1 VILEVTSVLAVAGFV
16 VTLSGVLFLL
26 ETLIRRDEGAGRIWA
41 VGFLA
46 AMLMTLA
53 YVLWTQTQDTWWA
66 IAVGNG
72 ALVASTGCMWL
83 GCRVFN
89 GRRVRAASVLVSALA
104 LASAIAVMAEGPA
117 GGDWAAAEW
126 MFIALVVLA
135 GAGAAECLTGDLLA
149 SRIAWMLAFM
159 LAAYA
164 LYYVSRTTA
173 FLTSGP
179 DTALFLNG
187 FGTIPTSFVT
197 VGYTIVA
204 VVSTSVLRASRAS
217 VRGYLHPTAAAAA
230 AAGIMTAGE
239 FSSTLAG
246 LSERARGR
254 SETVAVISVRVDD
267 VDQIST
273 AFGSEAA
280 HAVSGAWRSGVR
292 RHAPSNALVGE
303 DGLGGL
309 AVGILVGSAADA
321 RRQAAAIYR
330 ALFEDLEGVGAGV
343 IPVIGVGV
351 GLSDNAGYEPA
362 ELSRAAREAAGRA
375 ALSVETSV
383 LVAEDDGADGVDAAE
398 DDGSGIRWSGGETVS
413 DSAHGFDPPR
423 TGG

>member
-1 VILEVTSVLAVAGFV
+1 MSFDVGSVLAVSALV
-16 VTLSGVLFLL
+16 VNLSGVLFIL

-53 YVLWTQTQDTWWA
+53 YVLWTQTHDTWWA

-72 ALVASTGCMWL
+72 ALVASSGCMWL

-89 GRRVRAASVLVSALA
+89 GRRVRAASVVVAVAALA
-104 LASAIAVMAEGPA
+104 CAIAVMAEGPA

-135 GAGAAECLTGDLLA
+135 GAGAVECLRGELLA

-179 DTALFLNG
+179 DSSLFTSG

-197 VGYTIVA
+197 VAYTIVA
-204 VVSTSVLRASRAS
+204 VVSTSVLRASRAT
-217 VRGYLHPTAAAAA
+217 VRGYLRPASTGAASDDILTAE
-230 AAGIMTAGE
+230 E
-239 FSSTLAG
+239 FSAALGG
-246 LSERARGR
+246 LCERARLR
-254 SETVAVISVRVDD
+254 SENVAVISVRVDD
-267 VDQIST
+267 IDQIST

-280 HAVSGAWRSGVR
+280 HAVSATWRRGVR
-292 RHAPSNALVGE
+292 RHAPTNALVGE
-303 DGLGGL
+303 DGLDGL
-309 AVGILVGSAADA
+309 AVGILTDSAADA
-321 RRQAAAIYR
+321 RRQAAAVYR
-330 ALFEDLEGVGAGV
+330 GLFEDLEGVGSGV
-343 IPVIGVGV
+343 IPVVGVGV
-351 GLSDNAGYEPA
+351 GLSENVGYEPA
-362 ELSRAAREAAGRA
+362 ELSRVARDAAARA

-383 LVAEDDGADGVDAAE
+383 LVAEDD
-398 DDGSGIRWSGGETVS
+398 
-413 DSAHGFDPPR
+413 
-423 TGG
+423 

>member
-1 VILEVTSVLAVAGFV
+1 MILEVASVLAVTGLV
-16 VTLSGVLFLL
+16 INLSGALFIL

-53 YVLWTQTQDTWWA
+53 YVLWTQTHDTWWA

-89 GRRVRAASVLVSALA
+89 GHRIRAAAVLVTVLA

-126 MFIALVVLA
+126 MFIALVLLA
-135 GAGAAECLTGDLLA
+135 GAGAVECLRGELLA
-149 SRIAWMLAFM
+149 SRTAWMLAFM
-159 LAAYA
+159 LAVYA

-179 DTALFLNG
+179 DSALFSTG

-204 VVSTSVLRASRAS
+204 VVSTSVLRASRAT
-217 VRGYLHPTAAAAA
+217 VRGYLHPTAASSAADGILTA
-230 AAGIMTAGE
+230 ADYA
-239 FSSTLAG
+239 STLAG
-246 LSERARGR
+246 LCARARAR
-254 SETVAVISVRVDD
+254 SETLAVVSVRVDD
-267 VDQIST
+267 IDQIST

-280 HAVSGAWRSGVR
+280 HAVSAVWRSGVR
-292 RHAPSNALVGE
+292 RHSPSNALVGE
-303 DGLGGL
+303 DGLNGL
-309 AVGILVGSAADA
+309 AVAIIVDSAADA
-321 RRQAAAIYR
+321 RRQAAAVYR
-330 ALFEDLEGVGAGV
+330 GLFEDLEGVGSGV
-343 IPVIGVGV
+343 IPVVGVGV
-351 GLSDNAGYEPA
+351 ALSENSGYEPA
-362 ELSRAAREAAGRA
+362 ELTRSARETAGRA

-383 LVAEDDGADGVDAAE
+383 LVAEDD
-398 DDGSGIRWSGGETVS
+398 
-413 DSAHGFDPPR
+413 
-423 TGG
+423 